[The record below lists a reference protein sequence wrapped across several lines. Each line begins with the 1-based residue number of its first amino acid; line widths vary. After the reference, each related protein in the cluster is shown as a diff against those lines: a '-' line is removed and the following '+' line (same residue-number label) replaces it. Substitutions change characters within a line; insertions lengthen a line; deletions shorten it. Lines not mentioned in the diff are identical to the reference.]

1 MNILLVDLEKEWRGG
16 QNQAFLLLKGL
27 NARGDCAE
35 LMTVKG
41 SALGRR
47 AARRRMK
54 VHFVTPR
61 AARISAALKIRALT
75 TSGSFDVVHANEAH
89 AVTAAWLAGAHRRA
103 AFVISRRVGY
113 PLAKTVLARARYK
126 AAARIVAISQWVAEQ
141 LMDSGAPKE
150 NISVV
155 YEGVEI
161 PANPRAQSPHLAR
174 MRWGVAGVADDARV
188 ARESPLLGSVGVLS
202 PDKGHELLI
211 RALAQLRKEYGGCR
225 LLLAGDGP
233 SRPMLETLAREL
245 GVHQAVIFAG
255 FVTDIESVYP
265 ALDVFLFPSSFEG
278 LGTSLLAAMSYE
290 VPSIAFRCCAFGEI
304 IENEKSGLL
313 VEQGNVEGIVKA
325 VTRLLQN
332 REFARGMGA
341 AGRERIA
348 KIFSCDHMVEEMK
361 KVYREVARD
370 KLDSRLANSH
380 ASKPA

>member
-1 MNILLVDLEKEWRGG
+1 VNILLVDLETEWRGG
-16 QNQAFLLLKGL
+16 QNQALLLLEAL

-35 LMTVKG
+35 LVTVKG

-47 AARRRMK
+47 AARRRLK

-61 AARISAALKIRALT
+61 AARVSAALKICVLT
-75 TSGSFDVVHANEAH
+75 KHGSFDVVHANEAH
-89 AVTAAWLAGAHRRA
+89 AVTAAWLAGAHHRA
-103 AFVISRRVGY
+103 ALVISRRVGY
-113 PLAKTVLARARYK
+113 PLANGPLARARYK
-126 AAARIVAISQWVAEQ
+126 AAARIVAISQWVADRLVE
-141 LMDSGAPKE
+141 SGAPKE
-150 NISVV
+150 KISVV

-174 MRWGVAGVADDARV
+174 MRWGIAGVSDDARV
-188 ARESPLLGSVGVLS
+188 ARESPLLGSVGALS

-211 RALAQLRKEYGGCR
+211 RALVHLRKEYSGCR

-233 SRPMLETLAREL
+233 SRPMLEALAKEL
-245 GVHQAVIFAG
+245 GVREAVIFAG

-290 VPSIAFRCCAFGEI
+290 VPSLAFRCCAFGEI

-313 VEQGNVEGIVKA
+313 VEPGNVQDLVKA
-325 VTRLLQN
+325 VTHLLQDK
-332 REFARGMGA
+332 EFARSIGR
-341 AGRERIA
+341 AGRERIG

-361 KVYREVARD
+361 KVYREVVCD
-370 KLDSRLANSH
+370 KLDTPLTRLH
-380 ASKPA
+380 TRKTV

>member
-1 MNILLVDLEKEWRGG
+1 VNILLVDLEKEWRGG

-35 LMTVKG
+35 LVTVKG

-75 TSGSFDVVHANEAH
+75 ASGSFDVVHANEAH
-89 AVTAAWLAGAHRRA
+89 AVTAAWLAGAYRRA

-113 PLAKTVLARARYK
+113 PLAKNALARARYK

-141 LMDSGAPKE
+141 LVDSGAPKE
-150 NISVV
+150 KISVV

-188 ARESPLLGSVGVLS
+188 ARESPVLGSVGVLS

-211 RALAQLRKEYGGCR
+211 RALAQLRKEYSGCR
-225 LLLAGDGP
+225 LLIAGDGP
-233 SRPMLETLAREL
+233 RRPMLEALAKEF

-278 LGTSLLAAMSYE
+278 LGTSLLAAMSFA

-313 VEQGNVEGIVKA
+313 VEPGNVEGIVKA
-325 VTRLLQN
+325 VTWLLQN
-332 REFARGMGA
+332 REFARGIGA
-341 AGRERIA
+341 AGRERIT

-370 KLDSRLANSH
+370 KLDSRLANFH
-380 ASKPA
+380 PSKPA

>member
-1 MNILLVDLEKEWRGG
+1 
-16 QNQAFLLLKGL
+16 
-27 NARGDCAE
+27 
-35 LMTVKG
+35 
-41 SALGRR
+41 
-47 AARRRMK
+47 
-54 VHFVTPR
+54 
-61 AARISAALKIRALT
+61 
-75 TSGSFDVVHANEAH
+75 
-89 AVTAAWLAGAHRRA
+89 
-103 AFVISRRVGY
+103 
-113 PLAKTVLARARYK
+113 
-126 AAARIVAISQWVAEQ
+126 
-141 LMDSGAPKE
+141 
-150 NISVV
+150 
-155 YEGVEI
+155 
-161 PANPRAQSPHLAR
+161 
-174 MRWGVAGVADDARV
+174 
-188 ARESPLLGSVGVLS
+188 VGVLS